1 MKRTPNMISVMT
13 PFPYS
18 IDLGETIKNAE
29 RMLKKHDI
37 RHLPVTKKGEIVGII
52 SERDVVVSLMVS
64 NDLADDAGEMMVA
77 DVYIQDAYLVDVT
90 APLDEVALNMA
101 ERHIG
106 SAIVTKYGKL
116 VGIFTSMD
124 ACHCLAEL
132 LQNNSPTGGNEAA

>member
-18 IDLGETIKNAE
+18 IELDETIKNAE

-37 RHLPVTKKGEIVGII
+37 RHLPVTEKGEIVGII

-64 NDLADDAGEMMVA
+64 NDLADDAGEMMVS
-77 DVYIQDAYLVDVT
+77 DVCVREAYLVDVS

-124 ACHCLAEL
+124 ACHTLAEL
-132 LQNNSPTGGNEAA
+132 LHTDKPEGNDAA